1 MMASQFAFG
10 HSKFEEPVVCVMS
23 RLKKNRVLLYELRHT
38 RLRSGVSPIDAE
50 ALDPKEKQSI

>member
-1 MMASQFAFG
+1 MMASEFAFG
-10 HSKFEEPVVCVMS
+10 HSKLEEPVVCVMS
-23 RLKKNRVLLYELRHT
+23 SLKKKRVLLDELRHP